1 MKIRITLSTRRTG
14 NLLGGDDSNSILGS
28 ELNAKNSRTSC
39 EQFRTSLEISLYK
52 RQKNK
57 TLSVLC
63 QWKNE
68 WIILEYIFPIH
79 FFVDELYPHS
89 YYPFLQE
96 VFDKFHQYLKRL
108 EHIKWLLNRI
118 RNLTTAVS
126 TGSIILL

>member
-63 QWKNE
+63 Q
-68 WIILEYIFPIH
+68 
-79 FFVDELYPHS
+79 
-89 YYPFLQE
+89 
-96 VFDKFHQYLKRL
+96 
-108 EHIKWLLNRI
+108 
-118 RNLTTAVS
+118 
-126 TGSIILL
+126 